1 MRYDRFD
8 LQEIILNLFNVLASQ
23 ANIRSNFFV
32 LKIKPDFPK
41 EVVSDPNMI
50 TQVLLNLLMNSN
62 KFSSE
67 GEI

>member
-1 MRYDRFD
+1 
-8 LQEIILNLFNVLASQ
+8 
-23 ANIRSNFFV
+23 V